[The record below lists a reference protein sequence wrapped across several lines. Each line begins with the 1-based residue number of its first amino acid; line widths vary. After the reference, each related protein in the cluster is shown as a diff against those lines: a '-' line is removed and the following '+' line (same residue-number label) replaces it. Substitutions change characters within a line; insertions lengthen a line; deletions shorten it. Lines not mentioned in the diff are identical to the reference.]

1 VLIYFLKGGLPWQGV
16 KAKTRTEKYEIIKDM
31 KIKTPIADLVRMKI
45 DTKAKPQMQQQSSAQ
60 NMGIV
65 VPGVI
70 EDNVP
75 QEFVT
80 FMDYCRDLKFE
91 EKPDY
96 NHLRRLFKDLFN
108 RMGFE
113 FDYLFDWVL
122 LERQQRQ

>member
-1 VLIYFLKGGLPWQGV
+1 MLIYFLKGGLPWQGV